1 VFECVECLCRE
12 LGIGIVPY
20 SPLGRGFF
28 AGAIKA
34 EDLGANDF
42 RRVRN
47 SIECS
52 LPESEEP
59 HKRQAMLI

>member
-1 VFECVECLCRE
+1 MINIWCRE

-34 EDLGANDF
+34 EDLGENDF
-42 RRVRN
+42 RKVSN
-47 SIECS
+47 
-52 LPESEEP
+52 P
-59 HKRQAMLI
+59 

>member
-1 VFECVECLCRE
+1 

-20 SPLGRGFF
+20 SPLGKGFF
-28 AGAIKA
+28 AGTIKA